1 MSEVSLIIKL
11 KVFAFA
17 WFKFNLNL
25 FHDYLF
31 FSKGVDFENYE
42 LMTSVLSIGS
52 ELETEAIRTVKVRD
66 PQGEEESEEENDDD
80 DENQVILLS

>member
-1 MSEVSLIIKL
+1 
-11 KVFAFA
+11 
-17 WFKFNLNL
+17 
-25 FHDYLF
+25 
-31 FSKGVDFENYE
+31 
-42 LMTSVLSIGS
+42 MTSVLSIGS